1 MIARIGVVCV
11 ALVAIAWL
19 ATGLHAADLEQQAN
33 RVGAVTPGKP
43 LSYAQVQRA
52 ARLYERAR
60 AFNPDTRPIL
70 LEANLLTFFR
80 AGNVRALRLA
90 RDVTRR
96 EPDNVNAWA
105 IVAGMAARLDP
116 LLAARARRRI
126 AEISPPVPPAR

>member
-1 MIARIGVVCV
+1 
-11 ALVAIAWL
+11 
-19 ATGLHAADLEQQAN
+19 
-33 RVGAVTPGKP
+33 VTPGKP
-43 LSYAQVQRA
+43 LGYAQVQRA

-116 LLAARARRRI
+116 PLAARARRRI
-126 AEISPPVPPAR
+126 AAISPPVPPAR